1 MYFNVFQCILMF
13 LLHDVVGSDNFNN
26 NNFDFKIN
34 FSMIINYK
42 HNKIKKPLKCDSVH
56 GAPILNSC
64 NLIIKLNKLL
74 V

>member
-13 LLHDVVGSDNFNN
+13 LLHDVVRSDNFN

-42 HNKIKKPLKCDSVH
+42 HN
-56 GAPILNSC
+56 
-64 NLIIKLNKLL
+64 
-74 V
+74 